1 MYKSIN
7 TNDPNAITGKAYI
20 DPNDTTTYVDDI
32 EEGSFLRL
40 EQGNNY
46 YVSNDLGFIRIRDQI
61 NQDIIGCTFTIAD
74 RSTGNTIMQVGSGPD
89 SIGTNLSLMMLK
101 PRNSHPNHPT
111 WPLMFKN
118 VYYLGTTQ
126 INPEG
131 FEVKI
136 LNKNATPVSDRD
148 KNSSIPYITLFGLD
162 SVDNNGSRNY
172 DELIDKDLANIMNM
186 IDGELMFP
194 ALHPFANGDSLNGGI
209 KSNYLNEQLGSG
221 KIYTSSVSSEI
232 NADHK
237 WMIESA
243 YTNQSSTINLGF
255 MLIEGSEE
263 VIQNGITLKRGMDY
277 NIDYFTG
284 TIILLG
290 DAANDPNAKLKINYD
305 KHEFVSFDKKT
316 IFGTRA
322 QLDFGN
328 ANSFIGATALY
339 FNQSI
344 INEKVEVGY
353 EPTRNF
359 IWDLNGRYEWELD
372 GLTRAIDKIPLIE
385 ADKISSFSVEGEVA
399 QVLPNPNSINNPE
412 TGDPNGVAFIDDFE
426 GSKRT
431 TSPSIQRRFWKS
443 SSSPLIY
450 DENIELFGNEYAQKN
465 RGRLYW
471 FNPYVPVRTKE
482 IWPNQQ
488 TSLKSRK

>member
-1 MYKSIN
+1 
-7 TNDPNAITGKAYI
+7 
-20 DPNDTTTYVDDI
+20 
-32 EEGSFLRL
+32 
-40 EQGNNY
+40 
-46 YVSNDLGFIRIRDQI
+46 
-61 NQDIIGCTFTIAD
+61 
-74 RSTGNTIMQVGSGPD
+74 
-89 SIGTNLSLMMLK
+89 
-101 PRNSHPNHPT
+101 
-111 WPLMFKN
+111 
-118 VYYLGTTQ
+118 
-126 INPEG
+126 
-131 FEVKI
+131 
-136 LNKNATPVSDRD
+136 
-148 KNSSIPYITLFGLD
+148 
-162 SVDNNGSRNY
+162 
-172 DELIDKDLANIMNM
+172 
-186 IDGELMFP
+186 
-194 ALHPFANGDSLNGGI
+194 
-209 KSNYLNEQLGSG
+209 
-221 KIYTSSVSSEI
+221 
-232 NADHK
+232 
-237 WMIESA
+237 
-243 YTNQSSTINLGF
+243 
-255 MLIEGSEE
+255 
-263 VIQNGITLKRGMDY
+263 MDY

-431 TSPSIQRRFWKS
+431 TSPLFKE
-443 SSSPLIY
+443 
-450 DENIELFGNEYAQKN
+450 DFGNHLH
-465 RGRLYW
+465 RHLYM
-471 FNPYVPVRTKE
+471 TK
-482 IWPNQQ
+482 I
-488 TSLKSRK
+488 